1 MPPTEPLRHLR
12 IDSRAQAEKYTTPL
26 VPRGPF
32 KTPVRDR
39 VPHGEELLG
48 QLDQAEA
55 DAQARQPEQEEKKE
69 KGIVLEFR
77 GHPDF
82 ELFVKSLE
90 NAQQGIEL
98 LNVREEGPVSV
109 ASVFVPPGKLAH
121 FRKRIQQYIS
131 EETEKGNAKHRDLV
145 QSITSIGYV
154 AIRSYWT
161 DEGDFPPE
169 DKPLCWEVW
178 LRTKANPEPDL
189 NIFRAEADK
198 QGLLVHPRFL
208 TFPDRTVI
216 LVTGTA
222 KQLEAS
228 LDLLDLIAELRL
240 AKECPTAFTNMR
252 FHEQA
257 EWVQDAVSRII
268 PPATDAVAVC
278 VLDSGVDYAQPLLAP
293 AIDEEHALTCFPN
306 SSPSDH
312 DGHGSEMAGLSLYG
326 DLTELLTGTGP
337 IELRHRLESV
347 QILPKVGRNHP
358 DLYGSITA
366 EAIGRIET
374 VSPTRPRVFCMA
386 VSTTDFRDRGLP
398 SSWSAELD
406 QLAFGETLES
416 PKRLILVSGGNT
428 DRSQWHN
435 YPDSNYTDGIHDP
448 GQSWNAFTVGAY
460 TRKDSITSEEFA
472 DYTPVAPHGGLS
484 PSSTTSLVW
493 NRSWPLKP
501 DIVMEGGNAAI
512 SPAFPEADPIEDL
525 QLLTTSRM
533 HGGKLLVASGDT
545 SAATA
550 LASLMAASIQTEY
563 PNYWPETIRAL
574 MVHSAE
580 WTPAML
586 SEFEGEKKSVC
597 HNRLRCYGYGVPDLD
612 RALWCARNALC
623 LVSQAEVQPYE
634 RPDNKGNPKTRD
646 MHFYELPWPV
656 KELQELGEQDVE
668 MRVTLSYFIEPS
680 PGRRGWKHKHRY
692 ASHGLRFDV
701 NHPTESAEEFRKRI
715 NKQARDE
722 EEDIES
728 TDSQKWTLGPQLRSR
743 GSLHSDWW
751 TGPATDLAR
760 CSYIGV
766 YPVVGWWR
774 ERPQFE
780 KYNRSVRYSLVV
792 SIHTESQEVDLYTPV
807 TVQLAIP
814 TTIAIE

>member
-1 MPPTEPLRHLR
+1 MPPNEPLRHLR
-12 IDSRAQAEKYTTPL
+12 IDDRAHAERYTTPL

-39 VPHGEELLG
+39 VPHGEGLLG

-77 GHPDF
+77 GHPEF

-98 LNVREEGPVSV
+98 LNVREDGPVSV

-121 FRKRIQQYIS
+121 FRKRIQQYIG

-178 LRTKANPEPDL
+178 LRTKGNPEPDL
-189 NIFRAEADK
+189 NIFRGEAQA
-198 QGLLVHPRFL
+198 QGLTVHPRFL
-208 TFPDRTVI
+208 TFPDRVVV
-216 LVTGTA
+216 LVTGSA
-222 KQLEAS
+222 QQLEGS

-240 AKECPTAFTNMR
+240 AKECPTTFTNMR

-257 EWVQDAVSRII
+257 EWVEEAVTRIV
-268 PPATDAVAVC
+268 PPASDAVAVC
-278 VLDSGVDYAQPLLAP
+278 VLDSGVDYAQPLLKP
-293 AIDEEHALTCFPN
+293 AIDEEHALTCFPGT
-306 SSPSDH
+306 SPTDH
-312 DGHGSEMAGLSLYG
+312 NGHGSEMAGLSLYG
-326 DLTELLTGTGP
+326 DLTEPLTATGP

-347 QILPKVGRNHP
+347 QILPKVGKNHP

-386 VSTTDFRDRGLP
+386 VTTTDFRDRGLP

-428 DRSQWHN
+428 DPTQRHN
-435 YPDSNYTDGIHDP
+435 CPDSNYTDGIHDP
-448 GQSWNAFTVGAY
+448 GQSWNAVTVGAY
-460 TRKDSITSEEFA
+460 TRKDSIRSKDYA
-472 DYTPVAPHGGLS
+472 DYRPVAPHGSLS
-484 PSSTTSLVW
+484 PSSTTSLIW

-501 DIVMEGGNAAI
+501 EIVMEGGNEAI
-512 SPAFPEADPIEDL
+512 GPSFPESDPIEDL
-525 QLLTTSRM
+525 QLLTTSRFQ
-533 HGGKLLVASGDT
+533 HGKLLVASGDT

-550 LASLMAASIQTEY
+550 LASRLAASIQAEY
-563 PNYWPETIRAL
+563 PTYWPETIRAL

-597 HNRLRCYGYGVPDLD
+597 QNRLRCYGYGVPNLE

-634 RPDNKGNPKTRD
+634 KPEGKAPKTRD

-656 KELQELGEQDVE
+656 KELQELGEQDVT

-680 PGRRGWKHKHRY
+680 PGRRGWKYKHRY

-701 NHPTESAEEFRKRI
+701 NHPTESGEEFRKRI
-715 NKQARDE
+715 NKQARE
-722 EEDIES
+722 EEEEVES
-728 TDSQKWTLGPQLRSR
+728 SDSQKWTLGSQLRSR

-751 TGPATDLAR
+751 TGPATDLAKTGF
-760 CSYIGV
+760 IGV

-792 SIHTESQEVDLYTPV
+792 SIHTASQEVDLYTPV

>member
-1 MPPTEPLRHLR
+1 MPSIEPLRHLR
-12 IDSRAQAEKYTTPL
+12 IDDRAKAEKYTTPL
-26 VPRGPF
+26 VPRGSF

-39 VPHGEELLG
+39 VPHGEDLLG

-55 DAQARQPEQEEKKE
+55 DAQEKQEEDKQR
-69 KGIVLEFR
+69 GIVIEFR
-77 GHPDF
+77 GHPEF
-82 ELFVKSLE
+82 ELFLKSLE
-90 NAQQGIEL
+90 SSQQKIEL
-98 LNVREEGPVSV
+98 LNVREDGPVTV
-109 ASVFVPPGKLAH
+109 ARVLIPPGKLAH
-121 FRKRIQQYIS
+121 FRKRIQQYIN
-131 EETEKGNAKHRDLV
+131 EDTEKGNAKNKDLV

-154 AIRSYWT
+154 ALHSYWT
-161 DEGDFPPE
+161 DEGSFPPE

-178 LRTKANPEPDL
+178 LRTNANPEPVL
-189 NIFRAEADK
+189 NIFRAEAEA
-198 QGLLVHPRFL
+198 QGLIVHPRFL
-208 TFPDRTVI
+208 TFPDRTVV

-222 KQLEAS
+222 KKFEAS

-240 AKECPTAFTNMR
+240 TKECPTAFTNMR

-257 EWVQDAVSRII
+257 EWVNEAVTRIVA
-268 PPATDAVAVC
+268 PATDAVAVC
-278 VLDSGVDYAQPLLAP
+278 VLDTGVDYAQPLLAP

-306 SSPSDH
+306 ASPADH
-312 DGHGSEMAGLSLYG
+312 DGHGSEKAGLALYG
-326 DLTELLTGTGP
+326 DLTEHLSGTGT
-337 IELRHRLESV
+337 IELRHQLESV
-347 QILPKVGRNHP
+347 QILPKVGKNHP

-366 EAIGRIET
+366 EAMGRVET
-374 VSPTRPRVFCMA
+374 VSPARPRVFCMA
-386 VSTTDFRDRGLP
+386 ITTTDFRDRGLP

-406 QLAFGETLES
+406 QLAFGEVVEA

-435 YPDSNYTDGIHDP
+435 YPASNYTDGIHDP
-448 GQSWNAFTVGAY
+448 GQSWNVITVGAF
-460 TRKDSITSEEFA
+460 TRKDSIRSEEFA
-472 DYTPVAPHGGLS
+472 SYTPVAPHGGLS

-501 DIVMEGGNAAI
+501 DIVMEGGNAAT
-512 SPAFPEADPIEDL
+512 SPAFKEADPIEDL
-525 QLLTTSRM
+525 QLLTTSRVQ
-533 HGGKLLVASGDT
+533 GGKLLIAGGDT

-550 LASLMAASIQTEY
+550 LAARMAATIQTEY
-563 PNYWPETIRAL
+563 PQYWPETVRAL

-586 SEFEGEKKSVC
+586 SEFEGEKKSIC
-597 HNRLRCYGYGVPDLD
+597 QDRLRCYGYGVPDLN

-634 RPDNKGNPKTRD
+634 RPEDKGNPKTRD
-646 MHFYELPWPV
+646 MHLYELPWPV
-656 KELQELGEQDVE
+656 EELQKLGEQDVT

-701 NHPTESAEEFRKRI
+701 NRPLETRDDFRKRL
-715 NKQARDE
+715 NKQAR
-722 EEDIES
+722 EEDEDVES
-728 TDSQKWTLGPQLRSR
+728 TDSQKWTLDIQLRSR

-751 TGPATDLAR
+751 TGPATDLAS
-760 CSYIGV
+760 CGFIGI

-774 ERPQFE
+774 ERPQFQ

-807 TVQLAIP
+807 TIQLGIP
-814 TTIAIE
+814 IPISVE

>member
-12 IDSRAQAEKYTTPL
+12 IEDRAKAEKYTTPL
-26 VPRGPF
+26 IPRGPF

-39 VPHGEELLG
+39 VPHGEDLLD

-55 DAQARQPEQEEKKE
+55 EAQEQQEEDKKR
-69 KGIVLEFR
+69 GIVLEFR

-82 ELFVKSLE
+82 ELFLKSLE
-90 NAQQGIEL
+90 SSQQKIEL
-98 LNVREEGPVSV
+98 LNVREDGPVTV
-109 ASVFVPPGKLAH
+109 ARVLIPPGKLAY
-121 FRKRIQQYIS
+121 FRKRIQQYIN
-131 EETEKGNAKHRDLV
+131 ENTDKGNAKNKDLV

-154 AIRSYWT
+154 ALRSYWT
-161 DEGDFPPE
+161 DLEDFPPE

-189 NIFRAEADK
+189 NIFRAEANS
-198 QGLLVHPRFL
+198 QGLTVHPRFL

-222 KQLEAS
+222 NQLEAS

-257 EWVQDAVSRII
+257 EWVDEAVTRII
-268 PPATDAVAVC
+268 PPAKDAVAVC
-278 VLDSGVDYAQPLLAP
+278 VLDSGVDYGQPLLAP
-293 AIDEEHALTCFPN
+293 AIDEEHTLTCFPN
-306 SSPSDH
+306 ASPADH
-312 DGHGSEMAGLSLYG
+312 DGHGSEMAGLALYG
-326 DLTELLTGTGP
+326 DLTEYISGTGA
-337 IELRHRLESV
+337 IELRHQLESV
-347 QILPKVGRNHP
+347 QILPKVGKNHP

-366 EAIGRIET
+366 EAVGRIET
-374 VSPTRPRVFCMA
+374 VSPMRPRVFCMA
-386 VSTTDFRDRGLP
+386 VTTTDFRDRGLP

-406 QLAFGETLES
+406 QIAFGETPEA
-416 PKRLILVSGGNT
+416 PRRLILVSGGNT

-448 GQSWNAFTVGAY
+448 GQSWNAVTVGAY
-460 TRKDSITSEEFA
+460 TRKNSITSEEFA
-472 DYTPVAPHGGLS
+472 SYTPVAPHGGLS

-493 NRSWPLKP
+493 IRSWPLKP
-501 DIVMEGGNAAI
+501 DIVMEGGNAAT
-512 SPAFPEADPIEDL
+512 SPAFEEADPIEDL
-525 QLLTTSRM
+525 QLLTTSRLQ
-533 HGGKLLVASGDT
+533 GGKLLIASGDT

-550 LASLMAASIQTEY
+550 LAARMAATIQTEY
-563 PNYWPETIRAL
+563 PQYWPETVRAL

-580 WTPAML
+580 WTPTML
-586 SEFEGEKKSVC
+586 SEYEGEKKSVC
-597 HNRLRCYGYGVPDLD
+597 QNRLRCYGYGVPDLN
-612 RALWCARNALC
+612 RALWCAKNALC

-634 RPDNKGNPKTRD
+634 RPENKGNPKTRD
-646 MHFYELPWPV
+646 MHLYELPWPV
-656 KELQELGEQDVE
+656 EELQKLGEQDVT
-668 MRVTLSYFIEPS
+668 MRVTLSYFVEPS

-701 NHPTESAEEFRKRI
+701 NRPLETRDDFHKRL
-715 NKQARDE
+715 NKQARE
-722 EEDIES
+722 EDEDIES
-728 TDSQKWTLGPQLRSR
+728 TDSLKWTLGIRLRSR

-751 TGPATDLAR
+751 TGPATDLAS
-760 CSYIGV
+760 CGFIGV

-780 KYNRSVRYSLVV
+780 KFNRSVRYSLIV
-792 SIHTESQEVDLYTPV
+792 SIHTESQTVDLYTPV
-807 TVQLAIP
+807 TIQLGIP
-814 TTIAIE
+814 TTVTIV